1 MKSYY
6 TLFSRIVYYFLP
18 AYLSS
23 FFFFSFVFHFA
34 WYFLSSIFFPL
45 LSLCSPFSIAKKKEI
60 AWVEHGVA
68 WVDGEVP
75 IWVWVKPIST
85 WWWSRGL
92 NVLGTLMSGA
102 HRADQHTSM
111 IIAFCANLHSSL
123 LMVLCR
129 SSLQFGFCDDQQ
141 IIFVFVQFFPK
152 SLNRWWVF
160 VLIFSLTDVVI
171 DD

>member
-6 TLFSRIVYYFLP
+6 TLFNRIVYYFLP
-18 AYLSS
+18 AYLS
-23 FFFFSFVFHFA
+23 FFFFFPLSFILPDIFSLFN
-34 WYFLSSIFFPL
+34 FFPSAL
-45 LSLCSPFSIAKKKEI
+45 PLFSVLSLCSPFSIARKKEI
-60 AWVEHGVA
+60 TWVEHGMA
-68 WVDGEVP
+68 WVDEEAP

-111 IIAFCANLHSSL
+111 MIAFCANLHSSL

-129 SSLQFGFCDDQQ
+129 SSLQFGFCADQQ
-141 IIFVFVQFFPK
+141 IIFVLVQFFPK
-152 SLNRWWVF
+152 SLNR
-160 VLIFSLTDVVI
+160 
-171 DD
+171 